1 MTTTY
6 RTNAVSRV
14 HMRHRGACARTPIPM
29 CRASASVCRR
39 LPCGCTTVAGA
50 AMPLQGLRPYRKAVQ
65 CGGEAVDHQFA
76 GRHSRYVR
84 AIAYGTGHAAA
95 GSADRARARLIHRE
109 RRSGSWCS
117 GSLGC
122 WKARPASPGF
132 DLFPGPKPVEIVGP
146 ALCGTA
152 VLSKTA
158 ADRCI

>member
-1 MTTTY
+1 
-6 RTNAVSRV
+6 
-14 HMRHRGACARTPIPM
+14 
-29 CRASASVCRR
+29 
-39 LPCGCTTVAGA
+39 
-50 AMPLQGLRPYRKAVQ
+50 MPLQGLRPYRKAVQ

-76 GRHSRYVR
+76 GRPASMSALSPTEPGTQPRAAPTVQGHGSSTENVDPGVGVR
-84 AIAYGTGHAAA
+84 
-95 GSADRARARLIHRE
+95 
-109 RRSGSWCS
+109 